1 MKAHRIAGHH
11 LGHLFFRIVDEQTL
25 DGQNT
30 LEHAVVVD
38 HKQLV
43 SMPRQFLEAT
53 QVAQYHFKADVL
65 SDRHHLEVH
74 QRTDLLLVVGQRRAH
89 TLTLLAVEGFHQFVD
104 NVPRQF
110 RRKVCEFVGVHFLGR
125 RQQLV
130 IIHVGDQ
137 GFPNRVRHFE
147 QDVTVAISLDQLP
160 DRQTLFQWQGFKNV
174 GDVGGVQIIELA
186 LQLNEILPVD
196 QVLDPVMMR
205 TFLAMR
211 QVFDDPLALQQLNNL
226 SEAILKAFLRF
237 FYIYLGHRRTPL
249 PAVEHAGR
257 INQSIHDWQN

>member
-1 MKAHRIAGHH
+1 M
-11 LGHLFFRIVDEQTL
+11 
-25 DGQNT
+25 
-30 LEHAVVVD
+30 
-38 HKQLV
+38 
-43 SMPRQFLEAT
+43 
-53 QVAQYHFKADVL
+53 
-65 SDRHHLEVH
+65 
-74 QRTDLLLVVGQRRAH
+74 
-89 TLTLLAVEGFHQFVD
+89 
-104 NVPRQF
+104 
-110 RRKVCEFVGVHFLGR
+110 
-125 RQQLV
+125 

-237 FYIYLGHRRTPL
+237 FLHLLG
-249 PAVEHAGR
+249 
-257 INQSIHDWQN
+257 S

>member
-1 MKAHRIAGHH
+1 M
-11 LGHLFFRIVDEQTL
+11 
-25 DGQNT
+25 
-30 LEHAVVVD
+30 
-38 HKQLV
+38 
-43 SMPRQFLEAT
+43 
-53 QVAQYHFKADVL
+53 
-65 SDRHHLEVH
+65 
-74 QRTDLLLVVGQRRAH
+74 
-89 TLTLLAVEGFHQFVD
+89 
-104 NVPRQF
+104 
-110 RRKVCEFVGVHFLGR
+110 
-125 RQQLV
+125 

-237 FYIYLGHRRTPL
+237 FTSTWVIGELHSQQWSTP
-249 PAVEHAGR
+249 EG
-257 INQSIHDWQN
+257 SISQFMIGKTKY